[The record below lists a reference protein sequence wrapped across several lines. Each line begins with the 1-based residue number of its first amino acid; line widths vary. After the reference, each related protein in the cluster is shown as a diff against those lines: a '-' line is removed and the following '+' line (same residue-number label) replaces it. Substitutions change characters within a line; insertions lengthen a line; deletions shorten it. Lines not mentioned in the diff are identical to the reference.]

1 MIEILNRYTRVVL
14 YSSATAQTIAEAIA
28 ECRKKADETAS
39 RADLSE
45 ADLSGADLSGANLSG
60 ANLSGANLF
69 EANLSRANLSRAN
82 LSGADLSGANLSG
95 ANLFEANL
103 SGANL
108 SGANL
113 SGATLFEANLSR
125 ANLSRAN
132 LSGAN
137 LFEANLSRA
146 NLSRANLSGADLSGA
161 KGIFDGCA
169 WMLKNFRKTRH
180 GLIVYKSFGSNYSPN
195 PEWKIEPGSV
205 ISENVNPSPTEDCG
219 CGINVATKEWVQRN
233 YPSATI
239 WRCLIRW
246 AWLPSVVVPY
256 NTDGKIRCGRVQL
269 IREEPK

>member
-14 YSSATAQTIAEAIA
+14 YSSATAQTVAEAIA
-28 ECRKKADETAS
+28 ERRKKADETAS
-39 RADLSE
+39 RADLSW
-45 ADLSGADLSGANLSG
+45 ADLSRANLSGANLSG
-60 ANLSGANLF
+60 ANLSGANL
-69 EANLSRANLSRAN
+69 SGAN
-82 LSGADLSGANLSG
+82 LSGADLS
-95 ANLFEANL
+95 
-103 SGANL
+103 
-108 SGANL
+108 
-113 SGATLFEANLSR
+113 R
-125 ANLSRAN
+125 ADLSRAN

-137 LFEANLSRA
+137 LSR
-146 NLSRANLSGADLSGA
+146 A

-180 GLIVYKSFGSNYSPN
+180 GLIVYKSFDSNYAPN

-233 YPSATI
+233 YPNATI

-269 IREEPK
+269 IREEPKQ

>member
-39 RADLSE
+39 RANLSGATLSGADLSGANLSEADLSE
-45 ADLSGADLSGANLSG
+45 ADLSGATLSGADLSGADLSGADLSWANLSGATLSGADLSGANLSEADLSGATLSGADLSGANLSG
-60 ANLSGANLF
+60 ANLS
-69 EANLSRANLSRAN
+69 R
-82 LSGADLSGANLSG
+82 
-95 ANLFEANL
+95 
-103 SGANL
+103 
-108 SGANL
+108 
-113 SGATLFEANLSR
+113 
-125 ANLSRAN
+125 
-132 LSGAN
+132 
-137 LFEANLSRA
+137 
-146 NLSRANLSGADLSGA
+146 A

-180 GLIVYKSFGSNYSPN
+180 GLIVYKSFGSNYSPT

-269 IREEPK
+269 IWEEPK

>member
-39 RADLSE
+39 RANLSR
-45 ADLSGADLSGANLSG
+45 ADLSRANLSRADLSRANLSW
-60 ANLSGANLF
+60 
-69 EANLSRANLSRAN
+69 ANLSRANLSWANLSWADLSRAN
-82 LSGADLSGANLSG
+82 LSGADLSWADLSRANLSR

-108 SGANL
+108 SGADLSRANL
-113 SGATLFEANLSR
+113 SWANLSR
-125 ANLSRAN
+125 ANLSR
-132 LSGAN
+132 
-137 LFEANLSRA
+137 
-146 NLSRANLSGADLSGA
+146 A

-180 GLIVYKSFGSNYSPN
+180 GLIVYKSFGSNYAPT